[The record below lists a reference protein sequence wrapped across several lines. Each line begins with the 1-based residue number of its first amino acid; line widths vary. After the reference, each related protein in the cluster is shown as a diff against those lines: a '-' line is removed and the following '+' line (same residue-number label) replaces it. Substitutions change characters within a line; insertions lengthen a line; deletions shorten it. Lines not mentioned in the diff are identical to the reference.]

1 MMMTSSS
8 LHLIHSKGFLK
19 KYVIGNL
26 VVILMLSIVY
36 TSFREQALDVFE
48 EIKLVLLKYC
58 HSKGM
63 WTLISLL
70 SSSCC
75 IIQIALSSFS
85 FGCAG
90 FNTVLGPARPYIL
103 SLVTISQV
111 SVWYVVLESNRPWL
125 FQRTFVSS
133 MLTLAITF
141 SSEWL
146 CLYSECMRKRKKKLK
161 TETTTYRLKF
171 EKIGCMSCVHTIRN
185 VGLESFPGLET
196 NVIDVSKGLVQISV
210 PESSVGLKREEFLSA
225 YFKSVSDAGFPA
237 ELLM

>member
-8 LHLIHSKGFLK
+8 LHLIHSDGFLK

-125 FQRTFVSS
+125 FQRTFISS

-141 SSEWL
+141 SPEWL
-146 CLYSECMRKRKKKLK
+146 CLYSECVRKRKKKKLK

-210 PESSVGLKREEFLSA
+210 PSKLPQREEFLSA
-225 YFKSVSDAGFPA
+225 YFKIVSDAGFPA